1 MLSIETIK
9 DLFLNSKFSTFIH
22 DKRPPVVAFC
32 RGGSATVGLDD
43 EGSDCDMIA
52 FFLGS
57 PTLPVT
63 GVFINKHTGDKVS
76 ILSQTVLINEL
87 PMTNPPMEFYYLFI
101 LAVTPVNQMIIN
113 PKYEKAFLEF
123 HSLCQK
129 YDKLF
134 KVCLCQQYM
143 NKYFSFINSNSR
155 IKYHDFKHLYFWIY
169 FYDID
174 FNLPINKSLI
184 TKLKRLKVESI
195 ADFSEDE
202 REYFLKVGKYIL
214 ENYNWSSEKFTE
226 TYNQLIEE
234 FEQIQWE

>member
-9 DLFLNSKFSTFIH
+9 DLLLNSKFSTFIH

-32 RGGSATVGLDD
+32 RGGSAAVGLDD
-43 EGSDCDMIA
+43 EGSDYDMIA
-52 FFLGS
+52 FLLGS
-57 PTLPVT
+57 ATLPIE

-76 ILSQTVLINEL
+76 ILSQTILINEL
-87 PMTNPPMEFYYLFI
+87 PMMNPPKEFYFLFM
-101 LAVTPVNQMIIN
+101 LATTPISQMIIT
-113 PKYEKAFLEF
+113 PKYEKPFLEF

-129 YDKLF
+129 YDSLF
-134 KVCLCQQYM
+134 KVCLCKHYL
-143 NKYFSFINSNSR
+143 NEYFKFINSDDRLN
-155 IKYHDFKHLYFWIY
+155 YHDFKYLYFWIY

-184 TKLKRLKVESI
+184 TKIKRLKVESI
-195 ADFSEDE
+195 ADLADDE

-214 ENYNWSSEKFTE
+214 ENYNWCSEKFTE

>member
-9 DLFLNSKFSTFIH
+9 NLLLNSKFSTFIH

-32 RGGSATVGLDD
+32 RGGSAVVGLDD

-57 PTLPVT
+57 ATLPIE

-76 ILSQTVLINEL
+76 ILSQTVLLNEL
-87 PMTNPPMEFYYLFI
+87 PMENPPKEFYFLFH
-101 LAVTPVNQMIIN
+101 LAATPLDQMILN

-123 HSLCQK
+123 HKLCQK
-129 YDKLF
+129 YDHLF
-134 KVCLCQQYM
+134 KVCLCQ
-143 NKYFSFINSNSR
+143 KYINEYFKFINSNNR
-155 IKYHDFKHLYFWIY
+155 LNYHDFKYLYFWIY

-184 TKLKRLKVESI
+184 KKIKRLKVESI
-195 ADFSEDE
+195 ADLTEDE
-202 REYFLKVGKYIL
+202 RQYFLKVGDYIL
-214 ENYNWSSEKFTE
+214 ENYNWSSEKFIE
-226 TYNQLIEE
+226 TYNQLLKE